1 MADENIYD
9 EIEIEVSFSH
19 KRKKDPPP
27 HFHNVSLPPSQIK
40 KIKKQKEPKNFP
52 FLPYHKDMTY
62 DTTLQIYH
70 YPCPCGDRFEINIED
85 LRDGEEIAVCPSCS
99 LQIRV
104 IFDQGDLPLPLPP
117 DDGGNHEQQQQQ
129 QQQAVV
135 EVV

>member
-19 KRKKDPPP
+19 QEKKTPLPTVP
-27 HFHNVSLPPSQIK
+27 QRLPPPSQIK
-40 KIKKQKEPKNFP
+40 KEKKTKRTKKRFP
-52 FLPYHKDMTY
+52 FLPHHKDMTY

-104 IFDQGDLPLPLPP
+104 IFDEGDLPLPPP
-117 DDGGNHEQQQQQ
+117 PDGGNHEQQK
-129 QQQAVV
+129 QAVV

>member
-1 MADENIYD
+1 M
-9 EIEIEVSFSH
+9 
-19 KRKKDPPP
+19 
-27 HFHNVSLPPSQIK
+27 
-40 KIKKQKEPKNFP
+40 KKQKELKKRFP

-85 LRDGEEIAVCPSCS
+85 LREGEEIAVCPSCS

-104 IFDQGDLPLPLPP
+104 IFDEGDLPLPLPP
-117 DDGGNHEQQQQQ
+117 DDGGNREQQK
-129 QQQAVV
+129 QAVV